1 MQVINI
7 NYLNFRNLANSK
19 LEFDSRYNLFLGKNG
34 QGKTSVLEA
43 IYFAVSGKSFRTK
56 NNKEI
61 INYNKNSTGSLIN
74 YRDKNSVK
82 SIGVKLDNSKKEYK
96 LNKKNVKYDEFLGRV
111 NAISFI
117 PDDINLILGSPSI
130 RRSFFDYEI
139 SQGNEIYFNLLKD
152 FDKVLKVRNR
162 YLKEKKLKDPMYEI
176 YTDKFISL
184 AIKISKRRQ
193 EYIKKLSILLNL
205 NYRKLF
211 DINSELKL
219 VYKGVVDNFAREES
233 EIEKEFRQK
242 LKELENNEKY
252 RGHSL
257 IGPQKDEYIFY
268 LNNQDSKSY
277 SSQGEKKSIIFSL
290 KVAEIDMF
298 IKEKGESPI
307 FIIDD
312 ISSYFDSI
320 RKESIINYFKNRE
333 VQLFIS
339 STEDLGMESKNFHI
353 CKGEVNEL

>member
-1 MQVINI
+1 MQIINI
-7 NYLNFRNLANSK
+7 NYLNFRNLFNSK
-19 LEFDSRYNLFLGKNG
+19 LEFDPRYNLFLGKNG

-61 INYNKNSTGSLIN
+61 INYNKISAGSLIN
-74 YRDKNSVK
+74 YRDKISLK
-82 SIGVKLDNSKKEYK
+82 TLGVRINTRKKEYK
-96 LNKKNVKYDEFLGRV
+96 FNKKNVKYDEFLGRV

-117 PDDINLILGSPSI
+117 PDDINLILGSPSG

-139 SQGNEIYFNLLKD
+139 SQGNEVYYNNLKD
-152 FDKVLKVRNR
+152 FDKVLKVRNK
-162 YLKEKKLKDPMYEI
+162 YLKERKIKDPMYEI
-176 YTDKFISL
+176 YTDKFINLS
-184 AIKISKRRQ
+184 IKISKKRQ

-211 DINSELKL
+211 DIKSELKL
-219 VYKGVVDNFAREES
+219 VYNGSLLDFAKD
-233 EIEKEFRQK
+233 EKILEDQLRQK
-242 LKELENNEKY
+242 LKEMEKKEMY
-252 RGHSL
+252 RGYSL
-257 IGPQKDEYIFY
+257 IGPQKDDYVFY

-320 RKESIINYFKNRE
+320 RKESIINYFKGRE

-339 STEDLGMESKNFHI
+339 STDDLGIEGKRFDI
-353 CKGEVNEL
+353 RKGEVNEL

>member
-56 NNKEI
+56 NNKEM
-61 INYNKNSTGSLIN
+61 INYNKSSTGSLIN
-74 YRDKNSVK
+74 YKDKNSIK

-96 LNKKNVKYDEFLGRV
+96 LNKKKVKYDEFLGRV
-111 NAISFI
+111 NVISFI
-117 PDDINLILGSPSI
+117 PDDINLILGSPSL

-162 YLKEKKLKDPMYEI
+162 YLKEKKMKDPMYEI
-176 YTDKFISL
+176 YTEKFIGLS
-184 AIKISKRRQ
+184 IKISKKRQ

-211 DINSELKL
+211 DTNSELKL
-219 VYKGVVDNFAREES
+219 VYKGSVDNLGREES
-233 EIEKEFRQK
+233 EIEKDFRKK
-242 LKELENNEKY
+242 LKEVETNEKY
-252 RGHSL
+252 RGYSL
-257 IGPQKDEYIFY
+257 LGPQKDDYMFY

-290 KVAEIDMF
+290 KVAEIDMI
-298 IKEKGESPI
+298 IKEKGENPI

-333 VQLFIS
+333 IQLFIS
-339 STEDLGMESKNFHI
+339 STEDLGIKSKNFYI
-353 CKGEVNEL
+353 LKGEINEL